1 MTNQFLPSYTI
12 GTDAYDSVY
21 DVCHHFGKTAVLI
34 GGHKSRAAAEPLLR
48 KALEGKMEIL
58 DSLYYGGDATF
69 ENAEALKENEAFQK
83 ADMVFA
89 MGGGRAIDTAKK
101 AAAEAGKPYFTFPT
115 LASNCAPVTG
125 VGAYYYEDHTFRQ
138 VYYVDRPSYHTFIH
152 TGVIANAPR
161 EYLWAGIGDALS
173 KQYEVEFSARGD
185 VLPYGRNLGV
195 TLAGTCSQGL
205 LEYGEAALKSV
216 DEKTASEAL
225 EYVAQNI
232 ICSTGIISN
241 LEPEDYNSSVAHAL
255 YNSHTGVSHEGA
267 HLHGAVVCYGTLVL
281 LTLDGQLEERDKLYA
296 FCERTHL
303 PHSLSD
309 IGLTDPEELIAN
321 ALTKPDLHKVPY
333 PVTAELLRK
342 AIADVEAL
350 KK

>member
-34 GGHKSRAAAEPLLR
+34 GGHKSRAAAEPLLC
-48 KALEGKMEIL
+48 KALEGKIEIL

-69 ENAEALKENEAFQK
+69 ENAEALKENEAFKK

-89 MGGGRAIDTAKK
+89 MGGGRAIDTVKK
-101 AAAEAGKPYFTFPT
+101 AAGETGKPYFTFPT
-115 LASNCAPVTG
+115 LASNCAPVTA
-125 VGAYYYEDHTFRQ
+125 VGAYYYEDHSFRQ
-138 VYYVDRPSYHTFIH
+138 VSYVDRPSYHTFIH

-185 VLPYGRNLGV
+185 ILPYGRNLGV

-205 LEYGEAALKSV
+205 LEYGEAALRSA

-232 ICSTGIISN
+232 ICSTGI
-241 LEPEDYNSSVAHAL
+241 DRKSV
-255 YNSHTGVSHEGA
+255 V
-267 HLHGAVVCYGTLVL
+267 
-281 LTLDGQLEERDKLYA
+281 
-296 FCERTHL
+296 
-303 PHSLSD
+303 
-309 IGLTDPEELIAN
+309 
-321 ALTKPDLHKVPY
+321 
-333 PVTAELLRK
+333 
-342 AIADVEAL
+342 
-350 KK
+350 

>member
-115 LASNCAPVTG
+115 LASNCAPVTA

-161 EYLWAGIGDALS
+161 EYL
-173 KQYEVEFSARGD
+173 
-185 VLPYGRNLGV
+185 
-195 TLAGTCSQGL
+195 
-205 LEYGEAALKSV
+205 
-216 DEKTASEAL
+216 
-225 EYVAQNI
+225 
-232 ICSTGIISN
+232 
-241 LEPEDYNSSVAHAL
+241 
-255 YNSHTGVSHEGA
+255 
-267 HLHGAVVCYGTLVL
+267 
-281 LTLDGQLEERDKLYA
+281 
-296 FCERTHL
+296 
-303 PHSLSD
+303 
-309 IGLTDPEELIAN
+309 
-321 ALTKPDLHKVPY
+321 
-333 PVTAELLRK
+333 
-342 AIADVEAL
+342 
-350 KK
+350 

>member
-115 LASNCAPVTG
+115 LASNCAPVTA

-195 TLAGTCSQGL
+195 TLAGTARRAFSN
-205 LEYGEAALKSV
+205 
-216 DEKTASEAL
+216 TA
-225 EYVAQNI
+225 
-232 ICSTGIISN
+232 
-241 LEPEDYNSSVAHAL
+241 
-255 YNSHTGVSHEGA
+255 
-267 HLHGAVVCYGTLVL
+267 
-281 LTLDGQLEERDKLYA
+281 
-296 FCERTHL
+296 
-303 PHSLSD
+303 
-309 IGLTDPEELIAN
+309 
-321 ALTKPDLHKVPY
+321 KP
-333 PVTAELLRK
+333 R
-342 AIADVEAL
+342 
-350 KK
+350 

>member
-115 LASNCAPVTG
+115 LASN
-125 VGAYYYEDHTFRQ
+125 
-138 VYYVDRPSYHTFIH
+138 
-152 TGVIANAPR
+152 
-161 EYLWAGIGDALS
+161 
-173 KQYEVEFSARGD
+173 
-185 VLPYGRNLGV
+185 
-195 TLAGTCSQGL
+195 
-205 LEYGEAALKSV
+205 
-216 DEKTASEAL
+216 
-225 EYVAQNI
+225 
-232 ICSTGIISN
+232 
-241 LEPEDYNSSVAHAL
+241 
-255 YNSHTGVSHEGA
+255 
-267 HLHGAVVCYGTLVL
+267 
-281 LTLDGQLEERDKLYA
+281 
-296 FCERTHL
+296 
-303 PHSLSD
+303 
-309 IGLTDPEELIAN
+309 
-321 ALTKPDLHKVPY
+321 
-333 PVTAELLRK
+333 
-342 AIADVEAL
+342 
-350 KK
+350 